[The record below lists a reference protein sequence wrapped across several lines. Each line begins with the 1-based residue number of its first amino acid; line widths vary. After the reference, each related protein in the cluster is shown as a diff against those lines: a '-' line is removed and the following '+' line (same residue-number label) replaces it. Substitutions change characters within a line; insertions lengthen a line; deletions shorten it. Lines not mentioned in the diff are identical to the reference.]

1 MLLVTMLFLCLP
13 PGSIDNRTATWTKQ
27 DQAAFERAAQRCK
40 EIDPEYPCLKKFI
53 KLDEHRY
60 QVWCT
65 KDESKD

>member
-1 MLLVTMLFLCLP
+1 MFVAFFFLCLP
-13 PGSIDNRTATWTKQ
+13 SGAIENRTSTWTKQ

-53 KLDEHRY
+53 KVDEHRY

-65 KDESKD
+65 KNDPRD